1 MFGMRTFVL
10 EIGYF
15 VKMVDASRSGEFV
28 TSLARGLQVVR
39 AFDVDHPVMTL
50 SEVAK
55 RTGLARAAARRF
67 LHTLRELGYVSSDGR
82 DFRLTPHVL
91 SLGYAYLSSMSIV
104 EIAQPYME
112 DISKQVSESC
122 SMSVLDGSDIV
133 YVARVPAKRIMS
145 VALSLGTRLP
155 AHNTSMGRVLLASMD
170 EEELDNYFSTTER
183 APYTQHTVTDEKALR
198 DILDQVRADGYAAVD
213 QELELGVRSVAVP
226 VRARSENTLAALNV
240 SGHATRVSMRDMRRN
255 FLPPLQAAASAI
267 TAAALSGDMPQTIS
281 G

>member
-1 MFGMRTFVL
+1 MNETL
-10 EIGYF
+10 
-15 VKMVDASRSGEFV
+15 RSTEFV

-39 AFDVDHPVMTL
+39 AFDADHPVMTL

-55 RTGLARAAARRF
+55 RTDLTRAAARRF
-67 LHTLRELGYVSSDGR
+67 LHTLRDLGYVASDGR

-104 EIAQPYME
+104 EIAQPYM
-112 DISKQVSESC
+112 DTISKQVSESC
-122 SMSVLDGSDIV
+122 SMSVLDGGEIV

-145 VALSLGTRLP
+145 VALSIGTRLP
-155 AHNTSMGRVLLASMD
+155 AHNTSMGRVLLAALD
-170 EEELDNYFSTTER
+170 EGDLDRYFTAGDR
-183 APYTQHTVTDEKALR
+183 ALFTPHTLTDEAELR
-198 DILDQVRADGYAAVD
+198 DKLCRVRADGYAAVD

-226 VRARSENTLAALNV
+226 VRSRSGKTVAALNV

-255 FLPPLQAAASAI
+255 FLPPLRAAADAI
-267 TAAALSGDMPQTIS
+267 AASLSGATPQAVN

>member
-1 MFGMRTFVL
+1 MFGVRTIVL
-10 EIGYF
+10 ENTYF
-15 VKMVDASRSGEFV
+15 VKMNETPRSGEFV

-55 RTGLARAAARRF
+55 RTGLTRAAARRF
-67 LHTLRELGYVSSDGR
+67 LHTLRELGYVSSDSR

-104 EIAQPYME
+104 EVAQPFME
-112 DISKQVSESC
+112 NISKQVSESC
-122 SMSVLDGSDIV
+122 SMSVLDGGDVV

-145 VALSLGTRLP
+145 VALSIGTRLP
-155 AHNTSMGRVLLASMD
+155 AYNTSMGRVLLATLD
-170 EEELDNYFSTTER
+170 TDELDNYFATHER
-183 APYTQHTVTDEKALR
+183 TPYTQHTVTDEKALR
-198 DILDQVRADGYAAVD
+198 DILARVRADGYAAVD

-226 VRARSENTLAALNV
+226 VRERSEKTLAALNV
-240 SGHATRVSMRDMRRN
+240 SGHAARVSMRDMRRN
-255 FLPPLQAAASAI
+255 FLPPLQAAAGAI
-267 TAAALSGDMPQTIS
+267 TAALSGNMAKTLS

>member
-1 MFGMRTFVL
+1 MFGLRTIVL
-10 EIGYF
+10 EIGYL
-15 VKMVDASRSGEFV
+15 VKMADASRSGEFV

-55 RTGLARAAARRF
+55 RTGLTRAAARRF

-104 EIAQPYME
+104 EIAQPYIE

-122 SMSVLDGSDIV
+122 SMSVLDGFDIV

-145 VALSLGTRLP
+145 VALSVGTRLP

-183 APYTQHTVTDEKALR
+183 APYTQYTVTDEKALR
-198 DILDQVRADGYAAVD
+198 DILAQVRADGYAAVD

-240 SGHATRVSMRDMRRN
+240 SGHAARVSMRDMRRN

-267 TAAALSGDMPQTIS
+267 TAALSGDMPQTIS

>member
-1 MFGMRTFVL
+1 MFGVRTIVL
-10 EIGYF
+10 EIAHF
-15 VKMVDASRSGEFV
+15 VKMIETPRTGEFV

-55 RTGLARAAARRF
+55 RTGLTRAAARRF

-104 EIAQPYME
+104 EIAQPFME
-112 DISKQVSESC
+112 RISKQVSESC
-122 SMSVLDGSDIV
+122 SMSVLDGSDII

-145 VALSLGTRLP
+145 VALSIGTRLP
-155 AHNTSMGRVLLASMD
+155 AYNTSMGRVLLAS
-170 EEELDNYFSTTER
+170 LDKEDLDHYFSTSER
-183 APYTQHTVTDEKALR
+183 APYTPHTVTGEKALR
-198 DILDQVRADGYAAVD
+198 DILAQVCADGFAAVD

-226 VRARSENTLAALNV
+226 VRERSEKTLAALNV
-240 SGHATRVSMRDMRRN
+240 SGHAARVSMRDMRRK
-255 FLPPLQAAASAI
+255 FLPPLQVAASAI
-267 TAAALSGDMPQTIS
+267 TAALSGDMPEALS

>member
-1 MFGMRTFVL
+1 MA
-10 EIGYF
+10 
-15 VKMVDASRSGEFV
+15 DASRSGEFV

-55 RTGLARAAARRF
+55 RTGLTRAAARRF

-104 EIAQPYME
+104 EIAQPYIE

-122 SMSVLDGSDIV
+122 SMSVLDGFDIV

-145 VALSLGTRLP
+145 VALSVGTRLP

-198 DILDQVRADGYAAVD
+198 DILAQVRADGYAAVD

-240 SGHATRVSMRDMRRN
+240 SGHAARVSMRDMRRN

-267 TAAALSGDMPQTIS
+267 TAARSGDMPQTIS

>member
-1 MFGMRTFVL
+1 MFGLRTIVL
-10 EIGYF
+10 EIGYL

-55 RTGLARAAARRF
+55 RTGLTRAAARRF

-104 EIAQPYME
+104 EIAQPYIE

-145 VALSLGTRLP
+145 VALSVGTRLP

-198 DILDQVRADGYAAVD
+198 DILAQVRADGYAAVD

-240 SGHATRVSMRDMRRN
+240 SGHAARVSMRDMRRN

-267 TAAALSGDMPQTIS
+267 TAALSGDMPQTIS

>member
-1 MFGMRTFVL
+1 MFGLRTIVL
-10 EIGYF
+10 EIGYL
-15 VKMVDASRSGEFV
+15 VKMVDALRSGEFV

-39 AFDVDHPVMTL
+39 AFDGEHPVMTV

-55 RTGLARAAARRF
+55 RTGLTRAAARRF

-104 EIAQPYME
+104 EIAQPYIE

-122 SMSVLDGSDIV
+122 SMSVLDGFDIV

-145 VALSLGTRLP
+145 VALSVGTRLP

-240 SGHATRVSMRDMRRN
+240 SGHAARVSMRDMRRN

-267 TAAALSGDMPQTIS
+267 TAALSGDMPQTIS

>member
-1 MFGMRTFVL
+1 MFDIRTIVL

-55 RTGLARAAARRF
+55 RTGLTRAAARRF

-104 EIAQPYME
+104 EIAQPYIE

-122 SMSVLDGSDIV
+122 SMSVLDGFDIV

-145 VALSLGTRLP
+145 VALSVGTRLP

-170 EEELDNYFSTTER
+170 EEELDNALQADDNVEAPAAESDAGSSPVEKKGFFKKFSTIFFSTS
-183 APYTQHTVTDEKALR
+183 PF
-198 DILDQVRADGYAAVD
+198 
-213 QELELGVRSVAVP
+213 
-226 VRARSENTLAALNV
+226 LANNPKL
-240 SGHATRVSMRDMRRN
+240 SN
-255 FLPPLQAAASAI
+255 FLFELCITQSSIKEQQGPASNAKI
-267 TAAALSGDMPQTIS
+267 LFKLVLDL
-281 G
+281 

>member
-1 MFGMRTFVL
+1 
-10 EIGYF
+10 
-15 VKMVDASRSGEFV
+15 MVAASRSGEFV

-55 RTGLARAAARRF
+55 RTGLTRAAARRF

-104 EIAQPYME
+104 EIAQPYIE

-122 SMSVLDGSDIV
+122 SMSVLDGFDIV

-145 VALSLGTRLP
+145 VALSVGTRLP

-198 DILDQVRADGYAAVD
+198 DILAQVRADGYAAVD
-213 QELELGVRSVAVP
+213 QELELGERSVAVP

-240 SGHATRVSMRDMRRN
+240 SGHAARVSMRDMRRN

-267 TAAALSGDMPQTIS
+267 TAALSGDMPQTIS

>member
-1 MFGMRTFVL
+1 MFDMRTIVL

-50 SEVAK
+50 TKVAK
-55 RTGLARAAARRF
+55 RTGLTRAAARRF

-104 EIAQPYME
+104 E
-112 DISKQVSESC
+112 SC

-145 VALSLGTRLP
+145 VALSVGTRLP

-198 DILDQVRADGYAAVD
+198 DILAQVRADGYAAVD

-240 SGHATRVSMRDMRRN
+240 SGHAARVSMRDMRRN

-267 TAAALSGDMPQTIS
+267 TAALSGDMPQTIS
-281 G
+281 A

>member
-1 MFGMRTFVL
+1 MFGLRTIVL
-10 EIGYF
+10 EIGYL
-15 VKMVDASRSGEFV
+15 VKMADASRSGEFV

-55 RTGLARAAARRF
+55 RTGLTRAAARRF

-104 EIAQPYME
+104 EIAQPYIE

-122 SMSVLDGSDIV
+122 SMSVLDGFDIV

-145 VALSLGTRLP
+145 VALSVGTRLP
-155 AHNTSMGRVLLASMD
+155 AHNTSMGRVLLASMV

-198 DILDQVRADGYAAVD
+198 DILAQVRADGYAAVD

-240 SGHATRVSMRDMRRN
+240 SGHAARVSMRDMRRN

-267 TAAALSGDMPQTIS
+267 TAALSGDMPQTIS

>member
-1 MFGMRTFVL
+1 MNET
-10 EIGYF
+10 
-15 VKMVDASRSGEFV
+15 SRSAEFV

-55 RTGLARAAARRF
+55 RTGLTRAAARRF

-104 EIAQPYME
+104 EIAQPFIE
-112 DISKQVSESC
+112 KISKQVSESC
-122 SMSVLDGSDIV
+122 SMSVLDGIDII
-133 YVARVPAKRIMS
+133 YIARVPAKRVMS
-145 VALSLGTRLP
+145 VALSIGTRLP
-155 AHNTSMGRVLLASMD
+155 AYNTSMGRVLLASLD
-170 EEELDNYFSTTER
+170 SEELDNYFAACKPT
-183 APYTQHTVTDEKALR
+183 PYTPHTVSGEAALR
-198 DILDQVRADGYAAVD
+198 DILAQVRADGYAAVD

-226 VRARSENTLAALNV
+226 VRERSDKTLAALNV
-240 SGHATRVSMRDMRRN
+240 SGHAARVSMRDMRRN

-267 TAAALSGDMPQTIS
+267 TAALSGDMPEALS

>member
-1 MFGMRTFVL
+1 MFGLRTIVL
-10 EIGYF
+10 EIGYL
-15 VKMVDASRSGEFV
+15 VKMADASRSGEFV

-55 RTGLARAAARRF
+55 RTGLTRAAARRF

-122 SMSVLDGSDIV
+122 SMSVLDGFDIV

-145 VALSLGTRLP
+145 VALSVGTRLP

-240 SGHATRVSMRDMRRN
+240 SGHAARVSMRDMRRN

-267 TAAALSGDMPQTIS
+267 TAALSGDMPQTIS